1 MRKIVVNKCY
11 GGFGLSHEGILEYA
25 KRKGIKIYLEK
36 KDSTL
41 IPWEYWTVSENERI
55 KEVTNEQWVSMSI
68 EERHAYNK
76 THKGQT
82 LYHRDIPRD
91 DPALVGT
98 VEALGK
104 LANGSYAELSVVE
117 IPDDVE
123 WQIEEYD
130 GREWIAEKHR
140 TW

>member
-1 MRKIVVNKCY
+1 MKKIVVNKCY

-25 KRKGIKIYLEK
+25 KRKGISIYLEK

-41 IPWEYWTVSENERI
+41 IPWEYWTVPENERL

-68 EERHAYNK
+68 EERQAYNK
-76 THKGQT
+76 THTGQT

-91 DPALVGT
+91 DPALVET
-98 VEALGK
+98 VEALGQE
-104 LANGSYAELSVVE
+104 AYGTCAELSIVE